1 MASVVASTVLA
12 TAVGALVVPRGEAA
26 PAAAQEEFAVV
37 AAFNQA
43 REQCYS
49 APECPNLEQYM
60 GLFSADARRT
70 EIQRN
75 TTVVLL
81 EDADALR
88 ADALR
93 VASSFT
99 GRRLETT
106 AMLSQGRNVVVEQ
119 SNHNPGAV
127 APDLFTRVLR
137 VQDGKIAHWI
147 LVAP

>member
-1 MASVVASTVLA
+1 MATV
-12 TAVGALVVPRGEAA
+12 VGALVVSRGEAA
-26 PAAAQEEFAVV
+26 PSAAQAEFAVV
-37 AAFNQA
+37 AAFTQA
-43 REQCYS
+43 REECYA

-75 TTVVLL
+75 NTVVLL

-106 AMLSQGRNVVVEQ
+106 SMLSQGRNVIVEQ
-119 SNHNPGAV
+119 LNHNPGAA
-127 APDLFTRVLR
+127 APDPFTHVFR
-137 VQDGKIAHWI
+137 VQDRKIAHWI